1 MKREKTVDIA
11 GFFKSLWVAN
21 PESEYNEDEINKI
34 DVDEETRK
42 EFERALKN
50 INGLEA
56 SMKTVNVKAG
66 KKKEAK
72 SPEENTRR
80 IIAKEQNHPHVNFE
94 ERDR

>member
-1 MKREKTVDIA
+1 MKKEKTVDIA

-21 PESEYNEDEINKI
+21 PEQEYNEDEINKI

-42 EFERALKN
+42 EFEKALKN

-56 SMKTVNVKAG
+56 LIKTANAKTT

-72 SPEENTRR
+72 SPENKKT
-80 IIAKEQNHPHVNFE
+80 IIAKEQNHQHVNYE

>member
-1 MKREKTVDIA
+1 MKRERTVDIA

-56 SMKTVNVKAG
+56 SIKTVNVKAG

-72 SPEENTRR
+72 SPENKKT
-80 IIAKEQNHPHVNFE
+80 IIAKEQNHPHVNYE